1 MRIELLGPIR
11 AYTDDGAPIEI
22 GGRRVRLLLARLALS
37 PGRMVR
43 AETLIDALWAAD
55 LPRDAANALQALVSR
70 LRRALRG
77 AGELES
83 RAGGYRLV
91 VRGQNVDAH
100 RFEELT
106 ARGRRELA
114 ADRPQAA
121 AATFGEALGLWKGA
135 ALADLSDVPFA
146 GEAAARLE
154 ESRVAAAEDRFDA
167 EVRLGRHHEV
177 LADLETAGDRHPL
190 RERLAALRMRA
201 LHAAGRQSDA
211 LAVYEE
217 TRAALAEQLG
227 VDPSHELRETHLAM
241 LRGELDGPVRHA
253 EPRLP
258 RWLTSFVGRQDEL
271 ELLLEL
277 LETSRLVTV
286 VGPGGVGKTRLAVEA
301 LTRHPAYR
309 SGRVW
314 FVPLSGVDT
323 PDRLTD
329 AVLGALGSSG
339 PRRPERRPGPREP
352 VDAMAALL
360 AGGAAVLVF
369 DNCERLVADVAEL
382 AHRLL
387 DRLPYLTVLATSR
400 ESLGIVGEALCRLGP
415 LDVPATTG
423 EAAAT
428 ASVRLFLDRAARV
441 RPGFALD
448 ESTAGSV
455 VDVCR
460 RLDGL
465 PLALELA
472 AARLRSMSIGQIASR
487 LDDRFRL
494 LASGNRAAPAHQRT
508 LRAVVEWSWAS
519 LAEAERTL
527 ARRLSVFPGG
537 AAEAAVEAVC
547 SGDAD
552 DHDDHD
558 RATAYVLDSLVEK
571 SMVEAG
577 SEPRPRYRMLE
588 TVRAYAAEQ
597 LLEAGEREAVE
608 ARFVRHFRRL
618 AEQHEPLLHTREQ
631 VTSMAVFDAEYDNL
645 VLALRMAV
653 AAGDAGSAW
662 RFLPALTWYW
672 NMVRFDPRAESL
684 LEEVLGFGD
693 LLPGDVRAAF
703 TAVRVLA
710 GNSGHLPGGEQA
722 RSLIDDCVRTGAMER
737 FPILVPVVL
746 PTAFFLGLDDLAER
760 ELRRARD
767 HKEPWARACACWVEA
782 YVRTDRGDWQ
792 GGASARAEALRR
804 YEQVGERQGLA
815 LALISTAQAHS
826 VRGEH
831 DRAIIAAE
839 RGVLLASELGSEEET
854 WHRTWLAT
862 ARMRGGDMEGAWRDV
877 AEARRR
883 MSGRG
888 QRHAE
893 LELQR
898 CVADLHRRRGDG
910 AQADQALDRLEALA
924 GELSVLEETTE
935 ALVAPARVATLLA
948 AGRTAEARRR
958 FPSAVRAAF
967 AARDVAPAAELLARL
982 LLAEGDPGGA
992 ATALGM
998 SQAIRG
1004 VFDQGDPE
1012 LRALVAELVERLG
1025 APGYG
1030 QAYRRGAQLPRDRA
1044 LDRLAT

>member
-1 MRIELLGPIR
+1 MRIELLGPVR
-11 AYTDDGAPIEI
+11 AHADDGTPIEI
-22 GGRRVRLLLARLALS
+22 GGLRVRMLLARLALS

-43 AETLIDALWAAD
+43 AEVLIDALWPAG
-55 LPRDAANALQALVSR
+55 LPREAANALQALVSR
-70 LRRALRG
+70 LRKALRG

-91 VRGQNVDAH
+91 VRGQDVDAH
-100 RFEELT
+100 RFEELA

-121 AATFGEALGLWKGA
+121 AATLGEALGLWKGT
-135 ALADLSDVPFA
+135 ALADMTDVPFA
-146 GEAAARLE
+146 DEAAARLE

-177 LADLETAGDRHPL
+177 LAGLEAAGGRHPL

-211 LAVYEE
+211 MAVYEE

-227 VDPSHELRETHLAM
+227 VDPSPELRETHLAM
-241 LRGELDGPVRHA
+241 LRGELDGPVRRA
-253 EPRLP
+253 ERRLP
-258 RWLTSFVGRQDEL
+258 RWLTNFVGRHDEVK
-271 ELLLEL
+271 LLLEL

-301 LTRHPAYR
+301 LTGHPACR

-323 PDRLTD
+323 PGRLTD
-329 AVLGALGSSG
+329 AVLGALSSSG
-339 PRRPERRPGPREP
+339 PRRPEQRAEPREP

-360 AGGAAVLVF
+360 TGGAAVLVL

-382 AHRLL
+382 AHQLL
-387 DRLPYLTVLATSR
+387 GRLPYLTVLTTSR

-415 LDVPATTG
+415 LDVPTTAE

-441 RPGFALD
+441 RPRFALD
-448 ESTAGSV
+448 ESTVGSV

-547 SGDAD
+547 SSDDGDTGD
-552 DHDDHD
+552 
-558 RATAYVLDSLVEK
+558 TAYVLGALVEK
-571 SMVEAG
+571 SMVEADG
-577 SEPRPRYRMLE
+577 EPRPRYRMLE

-618 AEQHEPLLHTREQ
+618 AEQHEPLLRTRDQ
-631 VTSMAVFDAEYDNL
+631 VSSMAVLDADYDNL

-653 AAGDAGSAW
+653 AAGDACSAW

-672 NMVRFDPRAESL
+672 NMARFDPRAESL

-703 TAVRVLA
+703 AAVRVLA
-710 GNSGHLPGGEQA
+710 GNSGLLPGAERA

-746 PTAFFLGLDDLAER
+746 PSAFFLGLDDLAER
-760 ELRRARD
+760 ELRRARGHED
-767 HKEPWARACACWVEA
+767 PWARACACWVEA
-782 YVRTDRGDWQ
+782 YVRADRGDWQ

-804 YEQVGERQGLA
+804 YERVGERQGLA
-815 LALISTAQAHS
+815 LALVSTARAHS
-826 VRGEH
+826 VQGEH
-831 DRAIIAAE
+831 DRAIAAAH
-839 RGVLLASELGSEEET
+839 RGVVLASELGSEEET
-854 WHRTWLAT
+854 WHRTCLAT
-862 ARMRGGDMEGAWRDV
+862 ARMRGGDLEGAWREV
-877 AEARRR
+877 AQARRR
-883 MSGRG
+883 MSGRAH
-888 QRHAE
+888 RHAE

-898 CVADLHRRRGDG
+898 CVADLHRRCGDG
-910 AQADQALDRLEALA
+910 ARADQALDQLEALA
-924 GELSVLEETTE
+924 GELSVQPETAETM
-935 ALVAPARVATLLA
+935 VAPARVATLLA
-948 AGRTAEARRR
+948 AERTAEARRM
-958 FPSAVRAAF
+958 FPGAVRAAF

-982 LLAEGDPGGA
+982 LLAEGDPAGA

-1012 LRALVAELVERLG
+1012 LRDLVAELAERLG
-1025 APGYG
+1025 APEYG
-1030 QAYRRGAQLPRDRA
+1030 QAYRRGARLPRDRA